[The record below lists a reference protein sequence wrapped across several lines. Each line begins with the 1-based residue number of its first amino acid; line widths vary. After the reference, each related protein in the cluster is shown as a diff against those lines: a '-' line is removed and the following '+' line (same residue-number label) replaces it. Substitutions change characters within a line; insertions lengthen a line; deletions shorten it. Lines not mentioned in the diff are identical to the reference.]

1 MRLQRLEIAG
11 FKSFSDRAEL
21 AFDQGVTAIVGP
33 NGCGKSNVADA
44 IVWVLGEQSAKS
56 LRGDRMEDVIF
67 SGSDARKPTATAEV
81 TLSLAGVTASG
92 ASGGGRAALE
102 AGPGGERGEGAGDAE
117 RAPLLAFEAAR
128 EVEVTRRLYRSGES
142 EYLINGEICR
152 LRDIHDLMMDTGL
165 GAKAYAIIEQGKIG
179 QILSSKPTDRRQL
192 IEEAAG
198 VTKYK
203 ARRRA
208 AELKLEASQQNL
220 TRIDDIVFEVEK
232 QRAML
237 KRQAAKARRYR
248 RLREELRR
256 WEKVLFARRYRILAA
271 EIESARTRLSGRR
284 DAEAA
289 AAARL
294 AAAEDT
300 LARTRLELAQAE
312 AAAGAARESAHA
324 RELEIDRQQ
333 NQISFNE
340 QQLES
345 LGVRSGEIAEELS
358 AIEARREPAHQ
369 ALVERREA
377 AARAAGEREQA
388 SGVLTA
394 ESEAY
399 DAAYAGLQALEA
411 DVDQKRQD
419 VYLAL
424 TAISSLQH
432 AIDNAAAARERVEEE
447 LARLEAERSDVS
459 VEDARLQADLEA
471 GRQQLA
477 TAQVRLERVRAEGEA
492 RQAQLAGARDQH
504 EQLRQDTRAG
514 EQELASVEARL
525 MSLEELEAA
534 RAQYGDAARFLLA
547 DQTAGIRQFGSLADC
562 LEVDAGYER
571 AVESYLGDL
580 LQHVL
585 VPDHDEAARGLAL
598 VREHNA
604 GRCGFLVVGAAA
616 PAAAPAPPPP
626 VEGLVPMA
634 SVIRISGGHAD
645 LIRHAI
651 GHAWIARSY
660 AGAADASRL
669 TDLPV
674 VTPDGDVLRGSHLVY
689 GGVREEARGILSTK
703 REVKELRDRAVEI
716 RANLLLLEERT
727 GEAAAAIDRLTQEI
741 ARLVGEAHAQEKAI
755 VGFEALVANALE
767 NRDRLT
773 RKAELL
779 ATESAR
785 AQQERGMLEG
795 REREARE
802 SVARQEDVRLAA
814 DERLAIAQ
822 REFQTAREAAEV
834 ISRRVADARAAHAAL
849 VERATA
855 LLTEVARQEDAIEEL
870 ESRASARQEEA
881 RQNQER
887 QAVLRQAIENGKARL
902 DLDIQDLDRLR
913 AEVRE
918 ADERLSA
925 LRVGADG
932 EEAAIREA
940 RRALEG
946 VRAEVG
952 ELELARVTAESD
964 LAHLASTCVEA
975 VQASLDQVLS
985 EVEEAER
992 EGHVAPGVA
1001 MADEPEEEAGEEDGE
1016 AAVAAGAQAAET
1028 GAPGPIQPPQEP
1040 ATPDEAIAALKAKID
1055 RLGPVNMMAIEQFD
1069 ELESRHTFLTVQRK
1083 DLRESIA
1090 ATGEAIKRIDE
1101 TSKERF
1107 REAFTVINQNFQ
1119 ETFAVLF
1126 GGGRAGL
1133 ALLDETDVLES
1144 GIEIVAQPP
1153 GKRLQNVQLL
1163 SGGEKALTAIALMF
1177 GIFRYKPSPFCVLDE
1192 IDAPLDDANIGRFT
1206 DILKKM
1212 QQETQF
1218 IIITHSRKTM
1228 EIADRLYGV
1237 TMEEPGVSKLISVRL
1252 N

>member
-1 MRLQRLEIAG
+1 MRLEKLQISG
-11 FKSFSDRAEL
+11 FKSFSDRSEL
-21 AFDQGVTAIVGP
+21 AFDRGVTAIVGP

-56 LRGDRMEDVIF
+56 LRGDQMQDVIF
-67 SGSDARKPTATAEV
+67 NGSEARKATAAAEVRLMLSGVTSASERAGVAGPSDAD
-81 TLSLAGVTASG
+81 
-92 ASGGGRAALE
+92 
-102 AGPGGERGEGAGDAE
+102 DAE
-117 RAPLLAFEAAR
+117 PIMAR
-128 EVEVTRRLYRSGES
+128 DVEVTRRLYRSGES
-142 EYLINGEICR
+142 EYLINGEVVR
-152 LRDIHDLMMDTGL
+152 LRDVHELLMDTGL

-179 QILSSKPTDRRQL
+179 QILSTRPTNRRQL

-208 AELKLEASQQNL
+208 AELKLEASEQNL
-220 TRIDDIVFEVEK
+220 TRIDDIIFEVEK
-232 QRAML
+232 QRGVL
-237 KRQAAKARRYR
+237 KRQAAKARRYK

-256 WEKVLFARRYRILAA
+256 WEKVLFARRYRVLAA
-271 EIESARTRLSGRR
+271 DIESARGRLIERR
-284 DAEAA
+284 EAEAA
-289 AAARL
+289 AAAGL
-294 AAAEDT
+294 SAAEDA
-300 LARTRLELAQAE
+300 LARTRLELVQAE
-312 AAAGAARESAHA
+312 SAAGAARESAHA
-324 RELEIDRQQ
+324 RELDIDRQQ
-333 NQISFNE
+333 NQISLNA

-345 LGVRSGEIAEELS
+345 LGVRSGEIAEELA
-358 AIEARREPAHQ
+358 AIEARREPAHE

-377 AARAAGEREQA
+377 AARAAGERDQA
-388 SGVLTA
+388 SSILAT
-394 ESEAY
+394 EN
-399 DAAYAGLQALEA
+399 AAYEAAYFGLQSLEA
-411 DVDQKRQD
+411 DVDLKRQE

-432 AIDNAAAARERVEEE
+432 AIDHAAAARERVEEE
-447 LARLEAERSDVS
+447 LARLEAERSDVD
-459 VEDARLQADLEA
+459 VEDARLAADLEA

-477 TAQVRLERVRAEGEA
+477 TAQVRLERVRGEGEA
-492 RQAQLAGARDQH
+492 RQAQLADARDAH
-504 EQLRQDTRAG
+504 EQHRHDTRAG
-514 EQELASVEARL
+514 EQDLASVEARL
-525 MSLEELEAA
+525 ASLEELEAA

-547 DQTAGIRQFGSLADC
+547 DRTAGIRQFGSVADC
-562 LEVDAGYER
+562 LEVDRGYER

-604 GRCGFLVVGAAA
+604 GRCGFLVVGGAV
-616 PAAAPAPPPP
+616 PSAAPAPAPPA
-626 VEGLVPMA
+626 EGLVPMA
-634 SVIRISGGHAD
+634 SVVRISGEHAG

-651 GHAWIARSY
+651 GHAWIAASY
-660 AGAADASRL
+660 AGAAAASQA

-674 VTPDGDVLRGSHLVY
+674 VTPDGDVLRGAHLVY

-703 REVKELRDRAVEI
+703 REVKELRDRAVAI
-716 RANLLLLEERT
+716 RADLARLAEQSDQ
-727 GEAAAAIDRLTQEI
+727 AAAAIDRLTQEI

-755 VGFEALVANALE
+755 VGFDALVANALE
-767 NRDRLT
+767 NRERLT
-773 RKAELL
+773 RKAEVLT
-779 ATESAR
+779 TESAR
-785 AQQERGMLEG
+785 ARQERGTLED

-802 SVARQEDVRLAA
+802 SVVRQEDLRLAA

-822 REFQTAREAAEV
+822 REFQNAREAAEI
-834 ISRRVADARAAHAAL
+834 ISRRAADARAAHAAL

-855 LLTEVARQEDAIEEL
+855 LLTEVARQEDVIEEL
-870 ESRASARQEEA
+870 ESRSAARQDEA
-881 RQNQER
+881 RLNQER
-887 QAVLRQAIENGKARL
+887 QAGLRQAIENGNARL
-902 DLDIQDLDRLR
+902 DLDIEDLHRLR
-913 AEVRE
+913 GEVRE

-925 LRVGADG
+925 LRLEAESQD
-932 EEAAIREA
+932 AAIRDA
-940 RRALEG
+940 RKALEG
-946 VRAEVG
+946 VRADVG
-952 ELELARVTAESD
+952 ELELVRVTAESD

-975 VQASLDQVLS
+975 VQATLDQVLAD
-985 EVEEAER
+985 VEEAER
-992 EGHVAPGVA
+992 DGQVAPGVA
-1001 MADEPEEEAGEEDGE
+1001 VADEIEEEAGDEEGE
-1016 AAVAAGAQAAET
+1016 AAAEIAAQALPAAE
-1028 GAPGPIQPPQEP
+1028 PS
-1040 ATPDEAIAALKAKID
+1040 TPDEAIAGLKTKID
-1055 RLGPVNMMAIEQFD
+1055 RLGPVNMMAIEQYD
-1069 ELESRHTFLTVQRK
+1069 ELETRHTFLTVQRK
-1083 DLRESIA
+1083 DLRDSIA

-1107 REAFTVINQNFQ
+1107 REAFAVINQNFQ
-1119 ETFAVLF
+1119 ETFALLF

-1212 QQETQF
+1212 QEETQF

>member
-1 MRLQRLEIAG
+1 MRLQKLQISG
-11 FKSFSDRAEL
+11 FKSFSDRSEL
-21 AFDQGVTAIVGP
+21 AFDRGVTAIVGP

-56 LRGDRMEDVIF
+56 LRGDQMQDVIF
-67 SGSDARKPTATAEV
+67 NGSEARKATAAAEVRLMLTGVTSAAEKARGAESSDADEP
-81 TLSLAGVTASG
+81 LPILA
-92 ASGGGRAALE
+92 R
-102 AGPGGERGEGAGDAE
+102 D
-117 RAPLLAFEAAR
+117 
-128 EVEVTRRLYRSGES
+128 VEVTRRLYRSGES
-142 EYLINGEICR
+142 EYLINGEVVR
-152 LRDIHDLMMDTGL
+152 LKDVHELLMDTGL

-179 QILSSKPTDRRQL
+179 QILSTRPTDRRQL

-220 TRIDDIVFEVEK
+220 TRVDDIIFEVEK
-232 QRAML
+232 QRAAL
-237 KRQAAKARRYR
+237 KRQAAKARRYK

-256 WEKVLFARRYRILAA
+256 WEKVLFARRYRALAG
-271 EIESARTRLSGRR
+271 EIESARARLSERR
-284 DAEAA
+284 DAETA

-294 AAAEDT
+294 SAAEEQ
-300 LARTRLELAQAE
+300 LARTRIDLAQAE
-312 AAAGAARESAHA
+312 SQAGAVREAAHA

-333 NQISFNE
+333 NHIAFNE
-340 QQLES
+340 QQLVD
-345 LGVRSGEIAEELS
+345 LGARSGEIADELA
-358 AIEARREPAHQ
+358 AIESRREPAHQ

-377 AARAAGEREQA
+377 AGRAAGERDQA
-388 SGVLTA
+388 SGALAA
-394 ESEAY
+394 EN
-399 DAAYAGLQALEA
+399 AAYETAYVGLQALEA
-411 DVDQKRQD
+411 DVEEKRQE

-447 LARLEAERSDVS
+447 LSRLEAERSDVD

-477 TAQVRLERVRAEGEA
+477 TAEVRLERVRAEGEA
-492 RQAQLAGARDQH
+492 RQAQLADARDDH
-504 EQLRQDTRAG
+504 EQRRLETRAG
-514 EQELASVEARL
+514 EQDLASVEARL
-525 MSLEELEAA
+525 ASLEELEAA

-547 DQTAGIRQFGSLADC
+547 DRSAGLRQFGSLADC
-562 LEVDAGYER
+562 LEVDRGYER

-604 GRCGFLVVGAAA
+604 GRCGFLVVGGQV
-616 PAAAPAPPPP
+616 PSGDPAPAPPLD
-626 VEGLVPMA
+626 GLVPMA
-634 SVIRISGGHAD
+634 SVVRITGEHAGF
-645 LIRHAI
+645 IRHAI
-651 GHAWIARSY
+651 GHAWIAPSF
-660 AGAADASRL
+660 AGAAEASRA
-669 TDLPV
+669 TELPV
-674 VTPDGDVLRGSHLVY
+674 VTPDGDVLRGAHLVY
-689 GGVREEARGILSTK
+689 GGVREESRGILSTK
-703 REVKELRDRAVEI
+703 REVKELRDRADAV
-716 RANLLLLEERT
+716 RHALAQLAERT
-727 GEAAAAIDRLTQEI
+727 EEAASAIDRLTQEI
-741 ARLVGEAHAQEKAI
+741 ARLVAEAHAQEKAI

-773 RKAELL
+773 RKAEVLD
-779 ATESAR
+779 TERAR
-785 AQQERGMLEG
+785 AQEERRVLED

-822 REFQTAREAAEV
+822 RQFQEARGAAEV
-834 ISRRVADARAAHAAL
+834 ISRRVADARAAHAGL

-855 LLTEVARQEDAIEEL
+855 LLTEVARQEDVIEEL
-870 ESRASARQEEA
+870 ESRFASRHEEA

-887 QAVLRQAIENGKARL
+887 RAALRQGIEDGKQRL
-902 DLDIQDLDRLR
+902 DLDLQDLDRLR
-913 AEVRE
+913 GQVRE
-918 ADERLSA
+918 ADERLTS
-925 LRVGADG
+925 LRLAADG
-932 EEAAIREA
+932 EEVAIRES
-940 RRALEG
+940 RKALDA
-946 VRAEVG
+946 VRADVS
-952 ELELARVTAESD
+952 ELDLSRVTAESD

-975 VQASLDQVLS
+975 VQATLDQVLA

-992 EGHVAPGVA
+992 EGQAAPGVA
-1001 MADEPEEEAGEEDGE
+1001 MTDEPEEEAGDEEGETAAAAPE
-1016 AAVAAGAQAAET
+1016 AAVAEVAAPAA
-1028 GAPGPIQPPQEP
+1028 APT
-1040 ATPDEAIAALKAKID
+1040 TPDEAIAGLKTKID

-1083 DLRESIA
+1083 DLRDSIA

-1107 REAFTVINQNFQ
+1107 REAFAVINQNFQ

-1153 GKRLQNVQLL
+1153 GKRLQSVQLL

-1206 DILKKM
+1206 DILKQM

>member
-1 MRLQRLEIAG
+1 MRLQKLQISG
-11 FKSFSDRAEL
+11 FKSFSDRSEL
-21 AFDQGVTAIVGP
+21 AFDRGVTAIVGP

-56 LRGDRMEDVIF
+56 LRGDQMQDVIF
-67 SGSDARKPTATAEV
+67 NGSEARKATASAEV
-81 TLSLAGVTASG
+81 RLMLSGVTSASE
-92 ASGGGRAALE
+92 RAGLA
-102 AGPGGERGEGAGDAE
+102 AATDAGDAE
-117 RAPLLAFEAAR
+117 PLIAR
-128 EVEVTRRLYRSGES
+128 DVEVTRRLYRSGES
-142 EYLINGEICR
+142 EYLINGEVVR
-152 LRDIHDLMMDTGL
+152 LRDVHELLMDTGL

-179 QILSSKPTDRRQL
+179 QILSTRPTDRRQL

-208 AELKLEASQQNL
+208 AELKLEAAEQNL

-232 QRAML
+232 QRSAL

-256 WEKVLFARRYRILAA
+256 WEKVLFARRYRVLAA
-271 EIESARTRLSGRR
+271 EIESARARLGGRR

-300 LARTRLELAQAE
+300 LARTRLDLAQAE

-345 LGVRSGEIAEELS
+345 LGARSGEIGEELS
-358 AIEARREPAHQ
+358 AIEARREPARQ
-369 ALVERREA
+369 ALLERREA

-388 SGVLTA
+388 SSILATENG
-394 ESEAY
+394 AY

-411 DVDQKRQD
+411 DVDEKRQD

-424 TAISSLQH
+424 SAISSLQH

-447 LARLEAERSDVS
+447 LARLEAERSDVD
-459 VEDARLQADLEA
+459 VEDSRLQADLEA

-492 RQAQLAGARDQH
+492 RQAQLADARDQH
-504 EQLRQDTRAG
+504 EQLRQDTRAA
-514 EQELASVEARL
+514 EQERASVEARL
-525 MSLEELEAA
+525 TSLEELEAA

-585 VPDHDEAARGLAL
+585 VPDHDGAARALAL

-604 GRCGFLVVGAAA
+604 GRCGFLVVGAAVQA
-616 PAAAPAPPPP
+616 GWPEPAPPGA
-626 VEGLVPMA
+626 GLVPMA
-634 SVIRISGGHAD
+634 SVIRITGQYAD
-645 LIRHAI
+645 LVRHAI
-651 GHAWIARSY
+651 GHAWIATSY
-660 AGAADASRL
+660 AGAVEASRL

-703 REVKELRDRAVEI
+703 REVKELRDRAVAI
-716 RANLLLLEERT
+716 RAGLLRLEGRSD
-727 GEAAAAIDRLTQEI
+727 EAAAAIDRLTQEI
-741 ARLVGEAHAQEKAI
+741 TRLVAEAHAQEKAI

-767 NRDRLT
+767 NRERLT
-773 RKAELL
+773 RKAEVL

-785 AQQERGMLEG
+785 AREEQRTLEG

-822 REFQTAREAAEV
+822 RELQNAREAAEV
-834 ISRRVADARAAHAAL
+834 IGRRVADLRAEHAGL

-855 LLTEVARQEDAIEEL
+855 LLSEVARQEDVIDEL
-870 ESRASARQEEA
+870 ESRFAARQEEA

-887 QAVLRQAIENGKARL
+887 QAVLRQAIENGKVRL
-902 DLDIQDLDRLR
+902 DLDVQDLDRLR
-913 AEVRE
+913 TVVRG
-918 ADERLSA
+918 ADERLST
-925 LRVGADG
+925 LRAGADA
-932 EEAAIREA
+932 EDAAIREA
-940 RRALEG
+940 RRALDG
-946 VRAEVG
+946 IRAEVG
-952 ELELARVTAESD
+952 ELELVRVTAESD

-975 VQASLDQVLS
+975 VQATLEQVLA

-992 EGHVAPGVA
+992 DGHVAPGVA
-1001 MADEPEEEAGEEDGE
+1001 MAGEPEDEAVEEDGE
-1016 AAVAAGAQAAET
+1016 TAE
-1028 GAPGPIQPPQEP
+1028 PPSEP
-1040 ATPDEAIAALKAKID
+1040 ATPDDAIAALKAKID

-1069 ELESRHTFLTVQRK
+1069 DLENRHTFLTVQRK

-1107 REAFTVINQNFQ
+1107 REAFSVINQNFQ

-1212 QQETQF
+1212 QEETQF

>member
-1 MRLQRLEIAG
+1 MRLQKLQITG
-11 FKSFSDRAEL
+11 FKSFSDRSEL
-21 AFDQGVTAIVGP
+21 AFDRGVTAIVGP

-56 LRGDRMEDVIF
+56 LRGDQMQDVLF
-67 SGSDARKPTATAEV
+67 NGSEGRKATSAAEV
-81 TLSLAGVTASG
+81 RLMLSGVTSASER
-92 ASGGGRAALE
+92 SGLALS
-102 AGPGGERGEGAGDAE
+102 ADGDDAE
-117 RAPLLAFEAAR
+117 PVIAR
-128 EVEVTRRLYRSGES
+128 DVEVTRRLYRSGES
-142 EYLINGEICR
+142 EYLINGDVVR
-152 LRDIHDLMMDTGL
+152 LRDVHELLMDTGL

-179 QILSSKPTDRRQL
+179 QILSTRPADRRQL

-208 AELKLEASQQNL
+208 AELKLEAAEQNL

-232 QRAML
+232 QRAAL
-237 KRQAAKARRYR
+237 KRQAAKARRYK

-289 AAARL
+289 ADARL

-300 LARTRLELAQAE
+300 LAGTRLDLAQAE
-312 AAAGAARESAHA
+312 AAASAARESAHA

-345 LGVRSGEIAEELS
+345 LGARSGEIAEELT
-358 AIEARREPAHQ
+358 AIEARREPAHE

-388 SGVLTA
+388 STILTT
-394 ESEAY
+394 ENGAY
-399 DAAYAGLQALEA
+399 EAAYAGLQALEA

-432 AIDNAAAARERVEEE
+432 AIDNASAGRERVEEE
-447 LARLEAERSDVS
+447 LARLGAERSDVE
-459 VEDARLQADLEA
+459 VEDGRLQADLEA

-492 RQAQLAGARDQH
+492 RQAQLADARDQH

-525 MSLEELEAA
+525 TSLEELEAA

-547 DQTAGIRQFGSLADC
+547 DQTAGIRQLGSLADC
-562 LEVDAGYER
+562 LEVDGGYER

-616 PAAAPAPPPP
+616 PAASPAPAPP

-634 SVIRISGGHAD
+634 SVVRITGAHAG
-645 LIRHAI
+645 LIRHAV

-660 AGAADASRL
+660 ASAAEASRL

-674 VTPDGDVLRGSHLVY
+674 VTPDGDVLRGSHQVY

-703 REVKELRDRAVEI
+703 REVKELRDRAVAI
-716 RANLLLLEERT
+716 RADLLRLVGRT
-727 GEAAAAIDRLTQEI
+727 DEATAAIDRLTQEI

-767 NRDRLT
+767 NRERLA
-773 RKAELL
+773 RKAEVL

-785 AQQERGMLEG
+785 AREERRTLEG

-822 REFQTAREAAEV
+822 REFQNAREAAEI
-834 ISRRVADARAAHAAL
+834 ISRRVADARAAHAGL

-855 LLTEVARQEDAIEEL
+855 LLTEVARQEDVIEEL
-870 ESRASARQEEA
+870 ESRSAARQEEA
-881 RQNQER
+881 RQNHER

-902 DLDIQDLDRLR
+902 DLDVQDLDRLR
-913 AEVRE
+913 ADVRD
-918 ADERLSA
+918 ADDRLSA
-925 LRVGADG
+925 LRVGADA
-932 EEAAIREA
+932 EDAAIREA

-946 VRAEVG
+946 VRVEVR
-952 ELELARVTAESD
+952 ELELVRVTAESD
-964 LAHLASTCVEA
+964 LAHLESTCVEA
-975 VQASLDQVLS
+975 VQATLDQVLA

-1001 MADEPEEEAGEEDGE
+1001 MADEPDEEAVEEDGD
-1016 AAVAAGAQAAET
+1016 AA
-1028 GAPGPIQPPQEP
+1028 QPPSEP

-1055 RLGPVNMMAIEQFD
+1055 RLGPVNMMAIDQFD
-1069 ELESRHTFLTVQRK
+1069 ELETRHTFLTVQRK

-1090 ATGEAIKRIDE
+1090 ATGGRSSGSTRPARSASAKR
-1101 TSKERF
+1101 
-1107 REAFTVINQNFQ
+1107 
-1119 ETFAVLF
+1119 
-1126 GGGRAGL
+1126 
-1133 ALLDETDVLES
+1133 
-1144 GIEIVAQPP
+1144 
-1153 GKRLQNVQLL
+1153 
-1163 SGGEKALTAIALMF
+1163 
-1177 GIFRYKPSPFCVLDE
+1177 SP
-1192 IDAPLDDANIGRFT
+1192 
-1206 DILKKM
+1206 
-1212 QQETQF
+1212 
-1218 IIITHSRKTM
+1218 
-1228 EIADRLYGV
+1228 
-1237 TMEEPGVSKLISVRL
+1237 
-1252 N
+1252 

>member
-1 MRLQRLEIAG
+1 MRLQKLQISG
-11 FKSFSDRAEL
+11 FKSFSDRSEL
-21 AFDQGVTAIVGP
+21 AFDRGVTAIVGP

-56 LRGDRMEDVIF
+56 LRGDQMQDVIF
-67 SGSDARKPTATAEV
+67 NGSEARKATSAAEV
-81 TLSLAGVTASG
+81 RLMLSGVTSASERAG
-92 ASGGGRAALE
+92 AVGAAD
-102 AGPGGERGEGAGDAE
+102 GDDAE
-117 RAPLLAFEAAR
+117 PIIAR
-128 EVEVTRRLYRSGES
+128 DVEVTRRLYRSGES
-142 EYLINGEICR
+142 EYLINGEVVR
-152 LRDIHDLMMDTGL
+152 LRDVHELLMDTGL

-179 QILSSKPTDRRQL
+179 QILSSRPTDRRQL

-208 AELKLEASQQNL
+208 AELKLEASEQNL
-220 TRIDDIVFEVEK
+220 TRIDDIIFEVEK
-232 QRAML
+232 QRAAL
-237 KRQAAKARRYR
+237 RRQAARARRYK

-256 WEKVLFARRYRILAA
+256 WEKVLFARRYRVLAA
-271 EIESARTRLSGRR
+271 DIESARARSSERR
-284 DAEAA
+284 GAEAA

-294 AAAEDT
+294 STVEDA

-312 AAAGAARESAHA
+312 SASGAARESAHA

-333 NQISFNE
+333 NQISLNA

-345 LGVRSGEIAEELS
+345 LGARSGEIAEELT

-369 ALVERREA
+369 VLVERREA
-377 AARAAGEREQA
+377 AGRAAGERDQA
-388 SGVLTA
+388 SSILTT
-394 ESEAY
+394 EN
-399 DAAYAGLQALEA
+399 AAYETAYLGLQSLEG
-411 DVDQKRQD
+411 DVDQKRQE

-447 LARLEAERSDVS
+447 LARLEAERSDVD

-477 TAQVRLERVRAEGEA
+477 TAQVRLERVRAEGET
-492 RQAQLAGARDQH
+492 RQAQLSDARDEH
-504 EQLRQDTRAG
+504 ERHRQDTRSG
-514 EQELASVEARL
+514 EQDLASVEARL
-525 MSLEELEAA
+525 KSLEELEAA

-547 DQTAGIRQFGSLADC
+547 DRTAGIRQFGSVADC
-562 LEVDAGYER
+562 LEVDRGYER

-604 GRCGFLVVGAAA
+604 GRCGFLVVGGAV
-616 PAAAPAPPPP
+616 PSGGPAPAPPA
-626 VEGLVPMA
+626 EGLVSMA
-634 SVIRISGGHAD
+634 SVVRISGDHAG
-645 LIRHAI
+645 LIRQAI
-651 GHAWIARSY
+651 GHAWIAASY
-660 AGAADASRL
+660 AGAASASRA
-669 TDLPV
+669 TDVPV
-674 VTPDGDVLRGSHLVY
+674 VTLEGDLLRGAHLVY

-703 REVKELRDRAVEI
+703 REVKELRDRAVAI
-716 RANLLLLEERT
+716 RADLERMAERT
-727 GEAAAAIDRLTQEI
+727 DEAAAAIDRLTQEI

-767 NRDRLT
+767 NRERLT
-773 RKAELL
+773 RKAEVLG
-779 ATESAR
+779 TESAR
-785 AQQERGMLEG
+785 ARQERRTLED

-802 SVARQEDVRLAA
+802 SVARQEDVRLVA

-822 REFQTAREAAEV
+822 REFQNAREAAEI
-834 ISRRVADARAAHAAL
+834 ISRLVADARAAHAAL

-855 LLTEVARQEDAIEEL
+855 LLTEVARQEDVIEEL
-870 ESRASARQEEA
+870 ESRSTARREEA

-887 QAVLRQAIENGKARL
+887 QAALRQAIEHGHTRL
-902 DLDIQDLDRLR
+902 DLDIQDLGRLR
-913 AEVRE
+913 GEVRE
-918 ADERLSA
+918 ADEHLSA
-925 LRVGADG
+925 LRLEAESED
-932 EEAAIREA
+932 AAIRDS
-940 RRALEG
+940 RKALEG
-946 VRAEVG
+946 VRADLS
-952 ELELARVTAESD
+952 ELELVRVTAESD

-975 VQASLDQVLS
+975 VQATLDQVLAD
-985 EVEEAER
+985 VEEAER
-992 EGHVAPGVA
+992 EGHAAPGVT
-1001 MADEPEEEAGEEDGE
+1001 MADEPEEEAGEEEGE
-1016 AAVAAGAQAAET
+1016 AAAAVAAEPLPAA
-1028 GAPGPIQPPQEP
+1028 PP
-1040 ATPDEAIAALKAKID
+1040 ATPDAAIADLKTKID

-1069 ELESRHTFLTVQRK
+1069 ELDTRHTFLTVQRK
-1083 DLRESIA
+1083 DLRDSIA

-1107 REAFTVINQNFQ
+1107 REAFDVINRNFQ

-1126 GGGRAGL
+1126 GGGHAGL
-1133 ALLDETDVLES
+1133 ALIDETDVLES

-1153 GKRLQNVQLL
+1153 GKHLQNVQLL

-1206 DILKKM
+1206 DILKQM
-1212 QQETQF
+1212 QEETQF